1 MNRKKFIESQGATC
15 RNWIWSWSFINESEK
30 VIIFGAWDTSTDGGT
45 SLILSDTW
53 KYKDKGHNGH
63 KRPAYEQSRE
73 HIRLIEEEGYELKTF
88 PIIHSD
94 ANKDENGNG
103 PSKIEDFV
111 PELTK
116 KILERAEGSNRWYA
130 SDVELGFQ
138 IAEEIDTP
146 ESFIEGASKTV
157 SVNTYEKIAYAKAK
171 CISHFGCKCSV
182 CDFDFEKVYGS
193 SGKNYI
199 HVHHIVPLA
208 EISNEYVLDPIKDLI
223 PVCANC
229 HAIIHRARP
238 ALAVEQLKQNLVQNA
253 KNT

>member
-1 MNRKKFIESQGATC
+1 
-15 RNWIWSWSFINESEK
+15 
-30 VIIFGAWDTSTDGGT
+30 
-45 SLILSDTW
+45 LSDTW
-53 KYKDKGHNGH
+53 KYKDKDH
-63 KRPAYEQSRE
+63 KQTAYKQSRE

-103 PSKIEDFV
+103 PSKIEAFV
-111 PELTK
+111 PKLTK
-116 KILERAEGSNRWYA
+116 KILERVKGSNSSNKWYA
-130 SDVELGFQ
+130 LDVELGFQ
-138 IAEEIDTP
+138 LAEEIDTP

-157 SVNTYEKIAYAKAK
+157 SVNTYERSAYARAK

-229 HAIIHRARP
+229 HAIIHRERT
-238 ALAVEQLKQNLVQNA
+238 ALTVEQLKQNLVQNA